1 MSGKKVIIIGA
12 GLGGLCAAIKLKQAG
27 HSFVII
33 EKLSKVGGTWAQNT
47 YPGVACDVPV
57 ALYQFEFAQSIQ
69 WSRAYPQGHE
79 IQAYAEELADR
90 YQLRPN
96 IHLGAEAVSAVWQD
110 AERKWQVTTASGE
123 VFEGDILVGALGQ
136 LNRPNWP
143 EIPGQNE
150 FDGQIMHA
158 AAWDHNVSLQ
168 GKRVGVV
175 GSAASAV
182 QIIPEIAK
190 QADEL
195 TVFQRSPNWVIPR
208 RDVAVSAEESAL
220 VMSNPEIAAKLG
232 AMNRQLI
239 YENADYFFWQVFE
252 WTDVARQAYT
262 KIATTHLHAQ
272 IVDPEL
278 RAKLTPDYPIGCRR
292 ILISDDYFPALEQKN
307 VTLQTAPID
316 SITPTAIVTSDGC
329 DHPLDIIVYATGFET
344 TGWRWST
351 EITGR
356 DGASLADAWSDGPEA
371 YLGITVADFPNF
383 FMLYGPNTNLGHNA
397 ITFML
402 EKQVDYMIAA
412 LAVMTD
418 EKLAAIA
425 PTRAAQDAFNAEL
438 QANLAETVWSDP
450 SCNSWYKTAAG
461 RITQNWGSHT
471 RAYAQAVSDV
481 RIADYETQR

>member
-33 EKLSKVGGTWAQNT
+33 EKLDKVGGTWAQNT

-96 IHLGAEAVSAVWQD
+96 IRLGEEAVSAVWQEG
-110 AERKWQVTTASGE
+110 ERKWHVITASGD
-123 VFEGDILVGALGQ
+123 VVEGDILVGALGQ

-143 EIPGQNE
+143 EIQGQDE
-150 FDGQIMHA
+150 FDGPIIHA
-158 AAWDHNVSLQ
+158 AAWDHDVSLA

-190 QADEL
+190 QAAEL
-195 TVFQRSPNWVIPR
+195 TVFQRSPNWVVPR

-262 KIATTHLHAQ
+262 KIATTHLNSQ
-272 IVDPEL
+272 IADPEL

-292 ILISDDYFPALEQKN
+292 ILISDDYFPALEREN
-307 VTLQTAPID
+307 VTLENTPIKAM
-316 SITPTAIVTSDGC
+316 TKTGIVTDDGR
-329 DHPLDIIVYATGFET
+329 DHALDIIVYATGFET

-351 EITGR
+351 EIIGR
-356 DGASLADAWSDGPEA
+356 DGASLAEAWSDGPEA
-371 YLGITVADFPNF
+371 YLGITVTEFPNF
-383 FMLYGPNTNLGHNA
+383 FILYGPNTNLGHNA

-402 EKQVDYMIAA
+402 EKQVDYMISA

-418 EKLAAIA
+418 EKLTAIA
-425 PTRAAQDAFNAEL
+425 PTRAAQDAFNADL
-438 QANLAETVWSDP
+438 QANLSKTVWSDP
-450 SCNSWYKTAAG
+450 SCNSWYKTATG

-471 RAYAQAVSDV
+471 RAYAQAVSNICID
-481 RIADYETQR
+481 DYDTLR